1 MSQLNDTT
9 DVRFNKHLTERDR
22 YTIEVLLKEKYKPY
36 MIAMRLGK
44 GIRTIEREIARGQV
58 QQQNSDL
65 TFRIEYC
72 ADFGQR
78 MHDMAAKNKGPG
90 LKIGHD
96 IELSKFIENK
106 IIKENWSPDAV
117 IGHIKEKEISFT
129 TTICTKTLYNYIDSG
144 EVFLE
149 LTNKHLPV
157 KKDGKKG
164 TYNKVRKIA
173 LNNIKGTS
181 IEERSPDI
189 EDREEYGH
197 WEMDCVVGRKAG
209 GGAVLLVLSE
219 RRAREELIFK
229 IEAKKQEFVVKEIDR
244 LEKQFGKK
252 FRDKFKTM
260 TMDNGCEF
268 LDWEGIENSKLNP
281 GEKRLKTYYAHPFSS
296 WERGTN
302 ENINKLIRRFI
313 PKGTDIGKY
322 TKKHIKYIQDWIN
335 NYPRRIFGY
344 KTASEMVK
352 LAS

>member
-9 DVRFNKHLTERDR
+9 DVRVNKHLTERNR
-22 YTIEVLLKEKYKPY
+22 YTIEDLLKEKMSPK
-36 MIAMRLGK
+36 MIAKRLGK
-44 GIRTIEREIARGQV
+44 SVRTIEREIARGKV
-58 QQQNSDL
+58 QQQNSNL
-65 TFRIEYC
+65 SFRTEYK
-72 ADFGQR
+72 ADYEQLQHR
-78 MHDMAAKNKGPG
+78 EAARNKGPG
-90 LKIGHD
+90 LKIGND
-96 IELSKFIENK
+96 IKLSQFIENK
-106 IIKENWSPDAV
+106 IVVERWSPDAV
-117 IGHIKEKEISFT
+117 IGHIVEKKIGFKTS
-129 TTICTKTLYNYIDSG
+129 ICTKTLYNYIDSG

-157 KKDGKKG
+157 KKDGIKRP
-164 TYNKVRKIA
+164 YNKVGKIA

-181 IEERSPDI
+181 IEERPPDI

-197 WEMDCVVGRKAG
+197 WEMDCVVGRRAG

-219 RRAREELIFK
+219 RSAREELIFK
-229 IEAKKQEFVVKEIDR
+229 IDAKKQEFVVKEIDG
-244 LEKQFGKK
+244 LEKRLGKE
-252 FRDKFKTM
+252 FSNKFKTM

-268 LDWEGIENSKLNP
+268 LDWEGIENSKLKP

-322 TKKHIKYIQDWIN
+322 TKKQIKYIQHWIN
-335 NYPRRIFGY
+335 NYPRKIFGY
-344 KTASEMVK
+344 KTASELAK